1 MTGVQ
6 EFKSL
11 FVYVLVLI
19 LEKAS
24 YAQQNQAQG
33 TEQSSVYQHLNASW
47 LWYTFILHVGEEGGD
62 WVRLFVQYW
71 EEVEKLLNSGLA
83 SMSTLRRIGSKK
95 A

>member
-6 EFKSL
+6 DFKSL

-33 TEQSSVYQHLNASW
+33 TEQSLFFQHLNASW
-47 LWYTFILHVGEEGGD
+47 LSCTFILHVGEEGGD
-62 WVRLFVQYW
+62 WVRLFVQFW
-71 EEVEKLLNSGLA
+71 EEVEKLLNNGLA